1 MVKRSNFSSLTRKSF
16 DLFSLYKQN
25 GILVKAK
32 SFPSRTILVEFD
44 TGAMFSD
51 TVREILRNLV

>member
-1 MVKRSNFSSLTRKSF
+1 M
-16 DLFSLYKQN
+16 
-25 GILVKAK
+25 KAK

-44 TGAMFSD
+44 TGAMFSG